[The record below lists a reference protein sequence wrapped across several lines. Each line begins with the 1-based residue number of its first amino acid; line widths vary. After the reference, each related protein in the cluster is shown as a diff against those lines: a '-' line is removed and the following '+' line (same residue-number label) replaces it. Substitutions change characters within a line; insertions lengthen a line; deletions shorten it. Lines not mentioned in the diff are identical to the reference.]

1 MKNAP
6 EKPYTLKEIS
16 AIHGI
21 PIDILQYRCVKRK
34 LRPTVMDGKFRY
46 NLDHEQMLSVL
57 DKSSRAE
64 LIPEV
69 IYVTRTIETYESRL
83 NYTPL
88 SKL

>member
-21 PIDILQYRCVKRK
+21 PVDILQYRCVKRK

-46 NLDHEQMLSVL
+46 YLDHNQMLSVL

-69 IYVTRTIETYESRL
+69 IYVHTTWLVLESKM
-83 NYTPL
+83 N
-88 SKL
+88 KK